1 MAYKLKIT
9 LENEEKEYEVQDI
22 SEFLERMKEYEK
34 KDTKGVEL
42 RKIKKVPKKY
52 WHGTT
57 KRVKWRCK

>member
-9 LENEEKEYEVQDI
+9 LENEEKEYEIRDI

-34 KDTKGVEL
+34 KNTKGVEL

-52 WHGTT
+52 
-57 KRVKWRCK
+57 